1 MYKRILEI
9 ENMLDEGNFLL
20 GARQT
25 GKSTLLQERF
35 PDAICYDL
43 LKSDLRKR
51 FKKNPE
57 LLREILE
64 GKPTGTL
71 VIIDEV
77 TKVLLLRRGCG
88 KLSHGTQLIEKRHG

>member
-1 MYKRILEI
+1 MYKRVLEI

-51 FKKNPE
+51 F
-57 LLREILE
+57 
-64 GKPTGTL
+64 TGLWSTGAYSSSS
-71 VIIDEV
+71 VPQVRAKDEK
-77 TKVLLLRRGCG
+77 TDT
-88 KLSHGTQLIEKRHG
+88 S